1 MLVALIL
8 ATVVLVAI
16 PGPNV
21 ALIVANV
28 LRRGFRIGLLTV
40 LGTTAGVAVQLALV
54 VLGLATLLHY
64 AADIVVWVKWLG
76 VAYLIYL
83 GVRTWRDKANALDLE
98 KANLRPASL
107 LFWEG
112 FGLAVINPKTLLF
125 NAAFLPQFA
134 GDSADGA
141 TLFALSITY
150 VLVLFAGDVIWA
162 ASAHNARKIIE
173 RIGRMRSR
181 LTGGLLIAS
190 GLGLAAARV
199 RD

>member
-83 GVRTWRDKANALDLE
+83 GVSTWRDKANALDLE
-98 KANLRPASL
+98 KGNLRPASL

-112 FGLAVINPKTLLF
+112 FGLAVIYQ
-125 NAAFLPQFA
+125 LPIMKE
-134 GDSADGA
+134 
-141 TLFALSITY
+141 L
-150 VLVLFAGDVIWA
+150 
-162 ASAHNARKIIE
+162 E
-173 RIGRMRSR
+173 
-181 LTGGLLIAS
+181 
-190 GLGLAAARV
+190 
-199 RD
+199 